1 MMIRMTG
8 TAGGS
13 MTEAS
18 ESASFEG
25 TAPLTTAHG
34 VHEVVT
40 LEQILA
46 SAPRPQFGGIPDLGD
61 EEADAFLDELGL

>member
-1 MMIRMTG
+1 
-8 TAGGS
+8 
-13 MTEAS
+13 
-18 ESASFEG
+18 
-25 TAPLTTAHG
+25 